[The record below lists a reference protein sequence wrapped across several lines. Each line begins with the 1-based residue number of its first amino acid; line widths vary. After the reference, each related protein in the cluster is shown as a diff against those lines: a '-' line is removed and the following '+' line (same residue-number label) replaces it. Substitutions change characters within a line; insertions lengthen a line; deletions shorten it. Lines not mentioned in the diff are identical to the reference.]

1 MKSFYEFYLQIQREA
16 ATTTNYSSSIV
27 TGNPTNNQDMQ
38 RKLDIMKRME
48 GPNWDPNK
56 EAQRQG
62 AQTPA
67 RTAPAQ
73 SPTTPAVDDN
83 KIRETAKIINTLLNR
98 SNFAPNVT
106 YGMMTPEMK
115 QILLNDTNFQK
126 IKSLFTR
133 SNSPTVAIDKLFEI
147 AKKDNK
153 LTANPTTSAA
163 PARTAPAGMDVQKT
177 LSAKTPKEF
186 WDALGPK
193 MQQSIVDYTKSGR
206 SQEIE
211 KKWTDNYK
219 NYPNAVVVLKQM
231 LAAVARKYAPAINT
245 STQANAS
252 STQPTTTQPTTTQLT
267 TGQEARAQAA
277 RESAARTQNVREKLA
292 AKSNQAIIPPP
303 SKPRNSVINQAIG
316 MLGYGTGK

>member
-16 ATTTNYSSSIV
+16 AQTTNYSSSIV
-27 TGNPTNNQDMQ
+27 TGNPTNNPDMQ
-38 RKLDIMKRME
+38 RKLDIAKRME
-48 GPNWDPNK
+48 DPNWEPNK
-56 EAQRQG
+56 EAQIKA

-98 SNFAPNVT
+98 SRFVPDAT

-126 IKSLFTR
+126 IKSLFTK
-133 SNSPTVAIDKLFEI
+133 SKLPTVAIDKLFEI

-163 PARTAPAGMDVQKT
+163 PARTAPAGMDAQKT

-231 LAAVARKYAPAINT
+231 LAAVARKYAPNNATN
-245 STQANAS
+245 ANNAANQS
-252 STQPTTTQPTTTQLT
+252 NVAQQKSPAQPT
-267 TGQEARAQAA
+267 AQSLSPSSPERIQA
-277 RESAARTQNVREKLA
+277 TKDKLA
-292 AKSNQAIIPPP
+292 TLRNQATITP
-303 SKPRNSVINQAIG
+303 KPKNSVVDQAVG
-316 MLGYGTGK
+316 MLGLGRR

>member
-16 ATTTNYSSSIV
+16 ATTTNFSSSIV
-27 TGNPTNNQDMQ
+27 TGNPTNNPNMQ

-48 GPNWDPNK
+48 DPNWDPNK
-56 EAQRQG
+56 EAQIKA
-62 AQTPA
+62 AQAPA

-83 KIRETAKIINTLLNR
+83 KIRETAKIINTLLTR

-126 IKSLFTR
+126 IKRLFTR
-133 SNSPTVAIDKLFEI
+133 SNLPTFAIDKLFEI

-153 LTANPTTSAA
+153 LTANPATSAA
-163 PARTAPAGMDVQKT
+163 PARTAPAGMDAQKT

-193 MQQSIVDYTKSGR
+193 MQQSIVDNSKSGR
-206 SQEIE
+206 LQVIE
-211 KKWTDNYK
+211 KTWTDAYAK
-219 NYPNAVVVLKQM
+219 YPNTVLVLKQM
-231 LAAVARKYAPAINT
+231 LAAVARKYPPNNATNANNAANQSNVAQQKSPA
-245 STQANAS
+245 
-252 STQPTTTQPTTTQLT
+252 QPT
-267 TGQEARAQAA
+267 AQSLSPSSPERIQA
-277 RESAARTQNVREKLA
+277 TKDKLA
-292 AKSNQAIIPPP
+292 TLRNQATITP
-303 SKPRNSVINQAIG
+303 KPRNSVVDQAVG
-316 MLGYGTGK
+316 MLGLGRR

>member
-1 MKSFYEFYLQIQREA
+1 
-16 ATTTNYSSSIV
+16 
-27 TGNPTNNQDMQ
+27 MQ
-38 RKLDIMKRME
+38 RKIDIAKRME
-48 GPNWDPNK
+48 DPNWDPNK
-56 EAQRQG
+56 EAQIKA

-98 SNFAPNVT
+98 SKFVPNVT

-126 IKSLFTR
+126 IKSLFTK
-133 SNSPTVAIDKLFEI
+133 SNLPTVAIDKLFEI

-163 PARTAPAGMDVQKT
+163 QARTAPAGMDVQKT
-177 LSAKTPKEF
+177 LSAKAPKEF

-231 LAAVARKYAPAINT
+231 LAAVTRKYAPAINT

-252 STQPTTTQPTTTQLT
+252 STQPTTTQLT
-267 TGQEARAQAA
+267 AGQEERAQAA
-277 RESAARTQNVREKLA
+277 RESAERTQSVREKLA
-292 AKSNQAIIPPP
+292 ARKNQAIIPPP
-303 SKPRNSVINQAIG
+303 SKPRDSVVNQAVR
-316 MLGYGTGK
+316 MLGYGIR